1 MNWAWHFTAN
11 LTEGFRGFPELL
23 GKSQDPPTVMEAVNI
38 RDWAAL
44 DSNLRSN
51 LLPFVELVF
60 SMTTITVL
68 FIRHL
73 CHSPVIGFG
82 NRNG

>member
-1 MNWAWHFTAN
+1 
-11 LTEGFRGFPELL
+11 
-23 GKSQDPPTVMEAVNI
+23 MEAVNI
-38 RDWAAL
+38 LDWAAL

-60 SMTTITVL
+60 SVTTITVL

-73 CHSPVIGFG
+73 YQSPVISFE